1 MRMQTHC
8 QRKKLVNRFI
18 NDDLEISSDNSD
30 EEASNKYDKE
40 QIKIKYC
47 DSAFFG
53 ETNLQIH
60 TNLYIPIYPA
70 FLKKFFKPKQYR

>member
-8 QRKKLVNRFI
+8 QRKKLVNIFI

-40 QIKIKYC
+40 
-47 DSAFFG
+47 
-53 ETNLQIH
+53 
-60 TNLYIPIYPA
+60 
-70 FLKKFFKPKQYR
+70 

>member
-18 NDDLEISSDNSD
+18 NDDLEISSDNPD

-40 QIKIKYC
+40 
-47 DSAFFG
+47 
-53 ETNLQIH
+53 
-60 TNLYIPIYPA
+60 
-70 FLKKFFKPKQYR
+70 